1 MYPSILLCI
10 ALFLILPFLFSF
22 LMSIVGVSK
31 AIAETELFRE
41 SRPDRAMFTVQVL
54 YTQKKCTIPAM
65 LLIHLR
71 LVYEFQWKGERKN

>member
-1 MYPSILLCI
+1 MYPAILLCI

-22 LMSIVGVSK
+22 LISIVGVSK

-54 YTQKKCTIPAM
+54 YTQIGVHTIPAM

-71 LVYEFQWKGERKN
+71 LVYEFQ